1 MPYFENTKK
10 FANILLCCSVIL
22 FVIAAVVFVKG
33 SVLDQ
38 VFEFSNGNYIS
49 SGIYFTIFILLA
61 IFTSIV
67 GIALKCIVK
76 DAKYEFTNI
85 EIDQRGKS

>member
-1 MPYFENTKK
+1 MPYFGKSNKL
-10 FANILLCCSVIL
+10 ANILICCSVIL
-22 FVIAAVVFVKG
+22 FVIAAVVFVRG

-49 SGIYFTIFILLA
+49 SGIYFTIFMLLA
-61 IFTSIV
+61 LFTFII
-67 GIALKCIVK
+67 GIALKCVVK

-85 EIDQRGKS
+85 KSEQRGES